1 MLSQILGVLFLWIS
15 IPAQKIYHRGAA
27 SAAIGVLLF
36 SVYVLWNSENEKSS
50 TLTQETKTKEMRN
63 LENPSPDQADSEER
77 LKVEIQ
83 KVQYRH

>member
-1 MLSQILGVLFLWIS
+1 MDKHPSSENISAWI
-15 IPAQKIYHRGAA
+15 RVAA
-27 SAAIGVLLF
+27 AAIGVLLL
-36 SVYVLWNSENEKSS
+36 SVFVMLNSENEKSS